1 MDDKTVDNAVEA
13 AKSGSQAL
21 EHVTDIFNK
30 LAGPLAAEVGMMLGD
45 KARVYRM
52 RNWLRCEQRIS
63 GMLGEAELEP
73 HEIPP
78 RQFLPMLEAASLE
91 DDATLQELW
100 AALIANTATS
110 IRETPSAFITFLS
123 ELSPSEATFLNA
135 FWESTNVLLI
145 EHMEGEGRHV
155 GGAVPEHM
163 PGSSSPDAC
172 PTCGSHDRQLRKG
185 VAPSSTAGHAM
196 SFENAWLY
204 RQCAIFSEREVT
216 GMLRDARELCKG
228 GSDEYVALTNLLRLG
243 ILEKISRWERL
254 TYETDPRSE
263 PPAKMVPTSE
273 VRYCFTPLG
282 WLFVNSCQS
291 PTRMNKLLLL
301 W

>member
-13 AKSGSQAL
+13 VKSGSQAF
-21 EHVTDIFNK
+21 EHITDIFNK
-30 LAGPLAAEVGMMLGD
+30 LAGPLASEVGMMLGD
-45 KARVYRM
+45 KARAYRM
-52 RNWLRCEQRIS
+52 RNWLRCERRICE
-63 GMLGEAELEP
+63 MLGEAELEP

-78 RQFLPMLEAASLE
+78 RQFLPMVEAASLE

-110 IRETPSAFITFLS
+110 VRETPSAFITFLE

-135 FWESTNVLLI
+135 FWERTNLLLI
-145 EHMEGEGRHV
+145 EHIEGEGRHV
-155 GGAVPEHM
+155 GGAAPAHI
-163 PGSSSPDAC
+163 PGSSLDTC
-172 PTCGSHDRQLRKG
+172 PTCGSPDRQLRKG
-185 VAPSSTAGHAM
+185 IAPSTAGHAM
-196 SFENAWLY
+196 SCQNAWLY
-204 RQCAIFSEREVT
+204 RQCAIFSEGEVT
-216 GMLRDARELCKG
+216 TMLHDARELCKG
-228 GSDEYVALTNLLRLG
+228 GSDAYVALTNLLRLG
-243 ILEKISRWERL
+243 ILEKISRGERL
-254 TYETDPRSE
+254 TYENDPRSK

>member
-13 AKSGSQAL
+13 VRSGSQAL

-30 LAGPLAAEVGMMLGD
+30 LAGPLASEVGMMLGD
-45 KARVYRM
+45 KARAYRM
-52 RNWLRCEQRIS
+52 RNWRRCERRIS
-63 GMLGEAELEP
+63 EMLGEAELEP

-110 IRETPSAFITFLS
+110 VRETPSAFITFLE

-135 FWESTNVLLI
+135 YWERTNLLLI
-145 EHMEGEGRHV
+145 EHMEGERRH
-155 GGAVPEHM
+155 A
-163 PGSSSPDAC
+163 AI
-172 PTCGSHDRQLRKG
+172 
-185 VAPSSTAGHAM
+185 
-196 SFENAWLY
+196 Y

-216 GMLRDARELCKG
+216 TMLRDARELCKG
-228 GSDEYVALTNLLRLG
+228 GLDEYVALTNLLRLG
-243 ILEKISRWERL
+243 ILEKISRGERL
-254 TYETDPRSE
+254 TYENDPRSK